1 MKLTR
6 RQTGFT
12 LIEVLL
18 VVIIMAIITTGAFS
32 GMLNLQR
39 TSRINAMSRQFSS
52 FLEIARSYSLNGK
65 LINTG
70 CEPSQI
76 QCVPQSFGVIFKA
89 VDAAKC
95 PSKLSVDLIYQKL
108 NAPNFLD
115 PNAVTMDSFCTNSKV
130 DLWYSYMNGAQ
141 QKLLP
146 GTDIFFAYTPPF
158 GTFSTTSQTTTPQK
172 VTLTFCE
179 AATGAQS
186 CNPNSYSKVLTLYT
200 NVGVIE

>member
-1 MKLTR
+1 
-6 RQTGFT
+6 
-12 LIEVLL
+12 
-18 VVIIMAIITTGAFS
+18 MAIITTGAFS

-65 LINTG
+65 LVNTG
-70 CEPSQI
+70 CEPGQT
-76 QCVPQSFGVIFKA
+76 QCVPQSFGVILKTE
-89 VDAAKC
+89 DSKKC
-95 PSKLSVDLIYQKL
+95 PSLSSVNLMYQKL
-108 NAPNFLD
+108 NKLNFD
-115 PNAVTMDSFCTNSKV
+115 DTVTMDSFCTNPKV
-130 DLWYSYMNGAQ
+130 DLWYSYKDGAQ
-141 QKLLP
+141 KILP
-146 GTDIFFAYTPPF
+146 LATFFAYTPPF
-158 GTFSTTSQTTTPQK
+158 GTFSTTDQLDTTPQK

>member
-65 LINTG
+65 LVNTG
-70 CEPSQI
+70 CEPSQP
-76 QCVPQSFGVIFKA
+76 QCVPQSFGVMVQG
-89 VDAAKC
+89 VDVSKC
-95 PSKLSVDLIYQKL
+95 PSKFSVNLFYQKI
-108 NAPNFLD
+108 NAPDFTGDNTV
-115 PNAVTMDSFCTNSKV
+115 PMDSFCLNPKV
-130 DLWYSYMNGAQ
+130 DLWYVSPDNAGKPFAA
-141 QKLLP
+141 
-146 GTDIFFAYTPPF
+146 DIPFAYTPPF
-158 GTFSTTSQTTTPQK
+158 GTFSVNNQADSSPK
-172 VTLTFCE
+172 KITLSFCE
-179 AATGAQS
+179 IATNS
-186 CNPNSYSKVLTLYT
+186 NKCTSPNSYSKALTLYT